1 MAVVNAIDDMAP
13 PYELPPLEEE
23 SPKPVNILRKLTADP
38 FNIDDV
44 PGALGDYAGTWAAS
58 AGADTSL
65 TILAA
70 ICAAAAVLDDRIRL
84 EVDRRREWYES
95 ARIWAFAVAP
105 PGSAK
110 TPAEKAMLAPIFEM
124 HQAEHEVWAKSCA
137 GLDEEADRP
146 PQPRLFVSDITI
158 EKLADVLV
166 ENPGGGFVWND
177 ELGSIIGSHD
187 QYKSGGGG
195 RDRYE
200 WMRLF
205 DGGPHQVERV
215 KRGSFFIPNWGA
227 SILSATTPHGLAKL
241 SKKLD
246 EDGLLQ
252 RFIVATVG
260 ARTMP
265 IDTIDPT
272 EDRARYHALLRRL
285 RSYTPHGN
293 VIVTFSSEAAEAFR
307 SFELEAISTMQA
319 AYSLLPSLGGHLA
332 KHPAIVARLALI
344 FHAVECPAHP
354 SSEMVGKNAVE
365 LAMRFARKA
374 RRHALSVY
382 STMTNTTGS
391 LDLARDVAR
400 WLLADEKRGSTL
412 EQRDIVQR
420 VASFRGAPPEGRGQA
435 MALLVDYA
443 WLTVDAGRYE
453 KGYPTRW
460 RLNPALREVF
470 AAEAVHEQAMR
481 RARFELLKE
490 RTEKC

>member
-1 MAVVNAIDDMAP
+1 MSDAR
-13 PYELPPLEEE
+13 
-23 SPKPVNILRKLTADP
+23 PVNILRKLTADP
-38 FNIDDV
+38 FNVDDV
-44 PGALGDYAGTWAAS
+44 PPALGDYAATWAAA

-70 ICAAAAVLDDRIRL
+70 ICAAAAVIDDRIRL
-84 EVDRRREWYES
+84 EVDRRREWFES
-95 ARIWAFAVAP
+95 ARIWAFGVAP

-110 TPAEKAMLAPIFEM
+110 TPAEKSMLAPIFEL
-124 HQAEHEVWAKSCA
+124 HREEHEAWAKSCQ

-146 PQPRLFVSDITI
+146 PQPRLFVSDTTI

-166 ENPGGGFVWND
+166 ENPGGMFVWND

-227 SILSATTPHGLAKL
+227 SILSATTPHGLAKF

-252 RFIVATVG
+252 RFIVASVG
-260 ARTMP
+260 QRTAP
-265 IDTIDPT
+265 IDTIDPK
-272 EDRARYHALLRRL
+272 EDRDRYHALLRRL
-285 RSYTPHGN
+285 RTYSSQGN
-293 VIVTFSSEAAEAFR
+293 ITVMFSPEAAEVFR
-307 SFELEAISTMQA
+307 SFELEAIETMQA

-332 KHPAIVARLALI
+332 KHPAIVARLTLI
-344 FHAVECPAHP
+344 FHAVQCPAHP
-354 SSEMVGKNAVE
+354 ASEKISKEAVE
-365 LAMRFARKA
+365 LAMKFARKA

-382 STMTNTTGS
+382 STMGNATGS

-400 WLLADEKRGSTL
+400 WLLADEKRGETL

-420 VASFRGAPPEGRGQA
+420 VGSFRSSPPEGRGQA

-443 WLTVDAGRYE
+443 WLTVHPGRYE

-460 RLNPALREVF
+460 SLNPALREIF
-470 AAEAVHEQAMR
+470 AAEVVHEQAMR
-481 RARFELLKE
+481 KARFEMLKE
-490 RTEKC
+490 RTETC